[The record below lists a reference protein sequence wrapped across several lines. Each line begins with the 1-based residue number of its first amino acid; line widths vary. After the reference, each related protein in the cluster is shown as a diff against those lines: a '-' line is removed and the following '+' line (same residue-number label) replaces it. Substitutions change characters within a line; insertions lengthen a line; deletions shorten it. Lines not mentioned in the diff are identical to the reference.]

1 MHPNWFIPGTPD
13 ESVWPGVSQLPDY
26 KSSFPKWPQQ
36 SICSIVPH
44 LTGDGL
50 DLMAVSNIYRC
61 ICMGQPKYI
70 VCLPSP
76 QSSDAKVRNSKDI
89 LIKTLGI
96 LYAILDT
103 VVQQSF
109 YWKVIYHDVSWQV
122 IVFDRWRFN
131 RSIIN
136 LLGHTSAN
144 KCK

>member
-1 MHPNWFIPGTPD
+1 MHPDWFIPGTPD

-50 DLMAVSNIYRC
+50 DLMAVSNIYRY

-76 QSSDAKVRNSKDI
+76 KSSDAKVRNSKDI

-103 VVQQSF
+103 VFQQSF
-109 YWKVIYHDVSWQV
+109 YWKVIYLILQSWC
-122 IVFDRWRFN
+122 F
-131 RSIIN
+131 
-136 LLGHTSAN
+136 LTSDSVWSM
-144 KCK
+144 KV